1 MQLNNVAWYRA
12 RPAERVTMEVKLSAE
27 QSELVQSVRGLLQRH
42 RSSSP
47 APGPSE
53 ADLGCRPGPGERPAS
68 RTSSRPAGRP
78 SMPYWS
84 WRRRRRWPRSAPA
97 AGRILIGPLVAD
109 RDLPLVLGLA
119 ERPAGAITRFAQQAD
134 AFLVLAGEEA
144 WLSGKDAAEVRP
156 VASRWGY
163 PVARVTVSG
172 GDRLGPGSGASLLNA
187 WRIGLAA
194 EAGGLME
201 AATLHA
207 SRYVT
212 VRHQFGKPIGALQS
226 IQHRLARAY
235 VLSQGTKWLARRAAW
250 DTADPVA
257 AAAAACYGAEAIR
270 EVISTTHQVCGAIGI
285 TDEFGLT
292 AYTARLAMLQTEL
305 GGAIA
310 HARALARAR
319 WSERVNG
326 AKAGRAGLPEALASQ
341 ARSAQASVGQV
352 DEGVRVRPE

>member
-1 MQLNNVAWYRA
+1 
-12 RPAERVTMEVKLSAE
+12 MEVKLSTE
-27 QSELVQSVRGLLQRH
+27 QSDLVQSVRGLLQRY

-53 ADLGCRPGPGERPAS
+53 ADLGALRTLAEAGFTDIIASGGSAVDAVLVVEETASLAPG
-68 RTSSRPAGRP
+68 T
-78 SMPYWS
+78 
-84 WRRRRRWPRSAPA
+84 PA
-97 AGRILIGPLVAD
+97 AGRILVGPLVTTRELPPVIALAD
-109 RDLPLVLGLA
+109 RA
-119 ERPAGAITRFAQQAD
+119 SGAITRFAQQAD
-134 AFLVLAGEEA
+134 AFLVLAGEAA
-144 WLSGKDAAEVRP
+144 WLADRAAAEVSP
-156 VASRWGY
+156 VTSRWGY

-172 GDRLGPGSGASLLNA
+172 GDPLGPGSAGSLLNA

-194 EAGGLME
+194 EAGGLMQ

-207 SRYVT
+207 SEYVT

-250 DTADPVA
+250 DTTDPVT
-257 AAAAACYGAEAIR
+257 AAAAACYGAEGIR
-270 EVISTTHQVCGAIGI
+270 EVMSTTHQVCGAIGI

-310 HARALARAR
+310 HARALAHAR
-319 WSERVNG
+319 WDGRVNG
-326 AKAGRAGLPEALASQ
+326 ARAARGELLEAPAS
-341 ARSAQASVGQV
+341 
-352 DEGVRVRPE
+352 

>member
-1 MQLNNVAWYRA
+1 
-12 RPAERVTMEVKLSAE
+12 
-27 QSELVQSVRGLLQRH
+27 
-42 RSSSP
+42 
-47 APGPSE
+47 
-53 ADLGCRPGPGERPAS
+53 
-68 RTSSRPAGRP
+68 
-78 SMPYWS
+78 
-84 WRRRRRWPRSAPA
+84 
-97 AGRILIGPLVAD
+97 
-109 RDLPLVLGLA
+109 
-119 ERPAGAITRFAQQAD
+119 
-134 AFLVLAGEEA
+134 
-144 WLSGKDAAEVRP
+144 
-156 VASRWGY
+156 
-163 PVARVTVSG
+163 
-172 GDRLGPGSGASLLNA
+172 
-187 WRIGLAA
+187 
-194 EAGGLME
+194 ME

-326 AKAGRAGLPEALASQ
+326 AKAGRAGLPEPWQARPGRRRRQSGRSMRASASGPSRPSPTAARCVVQYFSAPLAS
-341 ARSAQASVGQV
+341 RDSSSLSNLSSACT
-352 DEGVRVRPE
+352 DRRF